1 MNEDSYKLFIIG
13 KLGNLPF
20 SMKII
25 ASMSGTKSS
34 AIWKYF
40 EIPTEENKKYAKC
53 KLCGEMKSLGSLI
66 PRYRTLGCLKN
77 HIKRIH
83 KMEWPNLNQD
93 LQNSTLI
100 SKSKIALA
108 QQEFAKK
115 LQGGPKAE
123 NFDANE
129 IIPNISF
136 MSKNG
141 DLIEN
146 NIFKVENPEPD
157 SKSSH
162 VHEKT
167 KKNADLKC
175 YLCDKEFEN
184 STEFVEHNE
193 KRHPGVQTMVC
204 DWCNKLF
211 RQPSRLKE
219 HIEMVHEKKKSISQP
234 NVHKGKTEMVG
245 SNLADYSPGII
256 GINNSNFGIPISK
269 LENCNTDN
277 TTIRLAVNQPTD
289 FQFIAFM
296 KDENESPN
304 GKLEYG
310 FPSLDMDCKN
320 IGNENLNEEKNNSI
334 ELVDLNGIKI
344 EEFYDDITENDN

>member
-1 MNEDSYKLFIIG
+1 
-13 KLGNLPF
+13 
-20 SMKII
+20 
-25 ASMSGTKSS
+25 
-34 AIWKYF
+34 
-40 EIPTEENKKYAKC
+40 
-53 KLCGEMKSLGSLI
+53 
-66 PRYRTLGCLKN
+66 
-77 HIKRIH
+77 
-83 KMEWPNLNQD
+83 
-93 LQNSTLI
+93 
-100 SKSKIALA
+100 
-108 QQEFAKK
+108 
-115 LQGGPKAE
+115 
-123 NFDANE
+123 
-129 IIPNISF
+129 
-136 MSKNG
+136 
-141 DLIEN
+141 
-146 NIFKVENPEPD
+146 
-157 SKSSH
+157 
-162 VHEKT
+162 
-167 KKNADLKC
+167 
-175 YLCDKEFEN
+175 
-184 STEFVEHNE
+184 
-193 KRHPGVQTMVC
+193 MVC

-296 KDENESPN
+296 KDENEIPN